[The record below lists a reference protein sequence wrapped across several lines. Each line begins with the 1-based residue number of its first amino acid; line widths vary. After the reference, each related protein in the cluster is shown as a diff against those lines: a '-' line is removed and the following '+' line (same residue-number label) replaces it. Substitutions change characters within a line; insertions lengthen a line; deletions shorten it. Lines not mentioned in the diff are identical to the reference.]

1 MKPNKTK
8 THPRGAAAFSA
19 ARALVLA
26 VLAATG
32 ALATATAA
40 GTGAAA
46 PTLEHP
52 FVGTYKKEA
61 QQGMAI
67 HKDTA
72 FLFNNTGIVRM
83 YNLKTK
89 EFINDYLLDTAAPE
103 NHANCANFGVEF
115 PEGNSAY
122 PALYVSE
129 CYGQRR
135 CFVQS
140 VSAAGAKLIQTLKVR
155 RDGKSMEP
163 LTADYSF
170 DWYVDKD
177 GKFLYFA
184 AITHD
189 AKNRADES
197 DYLITKVRLPALSE
211 GDVTFTEKDFLDRF
225 TISFRHLSQGGVIR
239 GDRLYMP
246 VGCPKPAGAK
256 KDPADRALIVVDL
269 GKRKIEKIMD
279 FSKDLTLEPED
290 ADFHG
295 DKLLMVCGQ
304 DGGLWHVKGI

>member
-1 MKPNKTK
+1 MKSNKTN
-8 THPRGAAAFSA
+8 THSRGAAAFLA
-19 ARALVLA
+19 ARALAAASVLA
-26 VLAATG
+26 TA
-32 ALATATAA
+32 ATATAA
-40 GTGAAA
+40 AAGA
-46 PTLEHP
+46 PLTLEHP
-52 FVGTYKKEA
+52 FVGTYKREA

-83 YNLKTK
+83 YNLKTN
-89 EFINDYLLDTAAPE
+89 EFINDYLLDSTAPE

-170 DWYVDKD
+170 DWYVDKE

-184 AITHD
+184 AITRD
-189 AKNRADES
+189 AKNRVDDS

-211 GDVTFTEKDFLDRF
+211 GDVTFTEKDFLDQF
-225 TISFRHLSQGGVIR
+225 TIRFRHLSQGGVIR
-239 GDRLYMP
+239 GGRLYMP
-246 VGCPKPAGAK
+246 VGCLKPAGTK

-269 GKRKIEKIMD
+269 GKRQIEKIMD

-304 DGGLWHVKGI
+304 AGGLWHIKGI